1 METRKKFYTRLK
13 PYLNKYIITLVVF
26 FIFIVFIDDNN
37 VMKRIEY
44 EVKIK
49 NLRGEIRHYQQLR
62 DQSTLKLEKLHSSDE
77 ELERI
82 AREEY
87 LMKKTN
93 EEIFLVE

>member
-1 METRKKFYTRLK
+1 MDTRKIFYTRLK

-26 FIFIVFIDDNN
+26 LVFIVFIDDNN

-44 EVKIK
+44 EAKIK
-49 NLRGEIRHYQQLR
+49 NLRREIRHYQQLR

-82 AREEY
+82 AREDY
-87 LMKKTN
+87 LMKKQN